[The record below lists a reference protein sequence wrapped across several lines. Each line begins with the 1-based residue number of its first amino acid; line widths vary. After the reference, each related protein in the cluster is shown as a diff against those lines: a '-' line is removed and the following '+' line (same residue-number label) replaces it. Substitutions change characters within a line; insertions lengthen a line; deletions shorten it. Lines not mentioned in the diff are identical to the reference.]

1 VRQKLNEALDDF
13 RGMGLETHIRATY
26 GDESTRTPPWVL
38 VQESEARIGLE
49 KGRRAVALAETIH
62 ADMAGD
68 MTPP

>member
-1 VRQKLNEALDDF
+1 VNSREDAVYRLQLA
-13 RGMGLETHIRATY
+13 RGYLVK
-26 GDESTRTPPWVL
+26 DESTRTPPWVL